1 MLKSDV
7 KCKTTFNAVKTKT
20 GFLLIFL
27 LIISLVLALQSNLI
41 YAQTETDK
49 TAQELEQ
56 KIQEYQRKINELQQ
70 QKNTLS
76 SQITYMDT
84 QIALTTLQIKQT
96 EVNVIKTEEEIKN
109 LTGKIDNLNKSLD
122 YLIGIMLKKIAKGYK
137 TKEIS
142 LLDLVLN
149 SKNMSVLVNRIK
161 YLKISQDNDRH
172 VAFQAQQAKMNYE
185 EQKNLREEKKK
196 QLDKLKKILDRQ
208 KIDLNNQKT
217 AKQRLLEVTKNDEK
231 TYQQLLEEAQKQ
243 LAGFKSFVKSA
254 GGGVISANGFGA
266 GEGGWYYSQRDERWA
281 YKTIGYSKENILEV
295 GCLLTSIAMVMKKNG
310 VDWTPFDIA
319 ASPNYFFS
327 NTAYMLK
334 PSLFSWPNGLK
345 YNNIAVSEINNEI
358 VSGRTVIIGLYA
370 GKYGT
375 HYVVLKKVEGDDYI
389 MHDPYYGPDKKFSD
403 YYSKSSI
410 FVAGVFK

>member
-1 MLKSDV
+1 MS
-7 KCKTTFNAVKTKT
+7 NVKTKT
-20 GFLLIFL
+20 IFL
-27 LIISLVLALQSNLI
+27 ILFLTIIISFVFLTPAALTF
-41 YAQTETDK
+41 AQTETDK
-49 TAQELEQ
+49 KAAELEQ
-56 KIQEYQRKINELQQ
+56 KIQEYQNKINELQQ

-84 QIALTTLQIKQT
+84 QIALTSLQIKQT
-96 EVNVIKTEEEIKN
+96 EASVIKTEEEIEN

-122 YLIGIMLKKIAKGYK
+122 YLIGIMLKKIAEGYK

-142 LLDLVLN
+142 LFDLILN
-149 SKNMSVLVNRIK
+149 SGNMSVLVNRIK
-161 YLKISQDNDRH
+161 YLKISQDKDRQ

-196 QLDKLKKILDRQ
+196 KLDKLKKILDRQ

-254 GGGVISANGFGA
+254 GGGVISANGFGT

-281 YKTIGYSKENILEV
+281 YKTMGYSKENVLEV
-295 GCLLTSIAMVMKKNG
+295 GCLITSIAMVMKKNG

-319 ASPNYFFS
+319 ADPNYFFS

-334 PSLFSWPNGLK
+334 PYLFSWPNGLK
-345 YNNIAVSEINNEI
+345 YSNISLSEINNEI
-358 VSGRTVIIGLYA
+358 GAGRTIIVGLYA

-375 HYVVLKKVEGDDYI
+375 HYVVLKKVEGNDYI
-389 MHDPYYGPDKKFSD
+389 MHDPYYGPDKKLSE

-410 FVAGVFK
+410 FTAGVFK